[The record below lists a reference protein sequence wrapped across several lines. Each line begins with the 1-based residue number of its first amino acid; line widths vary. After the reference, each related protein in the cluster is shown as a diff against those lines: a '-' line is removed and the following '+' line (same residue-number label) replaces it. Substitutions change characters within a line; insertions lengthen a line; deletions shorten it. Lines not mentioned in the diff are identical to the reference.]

1 MMLQFIGRSKIYI
14 YLALLF
20 ILLSIHNLNSIIFI
34 NNFFKI
40 KKIIIN
46 HSIEENLN
54 QEILS
59 SLNKFY
65 GFNIF
70 SINSVEISNV
80 LNNFNIIG
88 EYEIKKEYP
97 SAIKIE
103 LKKTSIL
110 AYFFENNQ
118 KTYLGENGKKI
129 IDKKFVTTKLPLIV
143 GHVDVKKFLD
153 LKRKLISNGFK
164 LNDFDK
170 FYFYKSNRWDLLYK
184 NKIIIKL
191 PIDDVDISIN
201 LLRDIIQTKNMK
213 NINTIDLR
221 IRNRVIIS
229 WLKLTHQSQF

>member
-14 YLALLF
+14 YLVLLF
-20 ILLSIHNLNSIIFI
+20 ILLSVHNLNSIIFI

-46 HSIEENLN
+46 HSIEESLN

-70 SINSVEISNV
+70 SINSVEIGNV

-103 LKKTSIL
+103 LKKTIIL
-110 AYFFENNQ
+110 AYYFENNQ

-153 LKRKLISNGFK
+153 LKKKLISNGFK

-170 FYFYKSNRWDLLYK
+170 LYFYKSNRWDLLYK

-191 PIDDVDISIN
+191 PIDDVDKSIN
-201 LLRDIIQTKNMK
+201 LLRDIIQTKNIN

-229 WLKLTHQSQF
+229 

>member
-1 MMLQFIGRSKIYI
+1 MMLQLIDRSKIYV
-14 YLALLF
+14 YLALLL
-20 ILLSIHNLNSIIFI
+20 ILLSVHNLNSINFI

-191 PIDDVDISIN
+191 PIDDVDTSIN

-229 WLKLTHQSQF
+229 

>member
-184 NKIIIKL
+184 N
-191 PIDDVDISIN
+191 
-201 LLRDIIQTKNMK
+201 
-213 NINTIDLR
+213 
-221 IRNRVIIS
+221 
-229 WLKLTHQSQF
+229 

>member
-20 ILLSIHNLNSIIFI
+20 ILLSVHNLNSIIFI

-80 LNNFNIIG
+80 LNNFNIIC
-88 EYEIKKEYP
+88 E
-97 SAIKIE
+97 
-103 LKKTSIL
+103 
-110 AYFFENNQ
+110 
-118 KTYLGENGKKI
+118 
-129 IDKKFVTTKLPLIV
+129 
-143 GHVDVKKFLD
+143 
-153 LKRKLISNGFK
+153 
-164 LNDFDK
+164 
-170 FYFYKSNRWDLLYK
+170 
-184 NKIIIKL
+184 
-191 PIDDVDISIN
+191 
-201 LLRDIIQTKNMK
+201 
-213 NINTIDLR
+213 
-221 IRNRVIIS
+221 
-229 WLKLTHQSQF
+229 